1 MDRFALDIETI
12 PLTNDP
18 DFDDPTDWTV
28 FAVALGHQAGA
39 SDAGD
44 LDVDVLFRT
53 TDSIEAENRLLHN
66 TLDWIADRTRRGE
79 PRELL
84 TYNGS
89 SYDLPIL
96 EDRARRVRR
105 STPRSNVVERLV
117 LLHDSTDHVDL
128 IQIMRENQGFWISLD
143 NALDMHG
150 IDADESYWSNE
161 KITGADMPSI
171 GRELIANRPPGV
183 NDDLRDAVTKYASS
197 DVAPL
202 FELHDK
208 IRSEPPTQS

>member
-161 KITGADMPSI
+161 KITGADMPSM

-183 NDDLRDAVTKYASS
+183 NDDLRDAVRRYASS

>member
-28 FAVALGHQAGA
+28 FAVALGHQTDA
-39 SDAGD
+39 SGAGD
-44 LDVDVLFRT
+44 LDVAVLFRQ
-53 TDSIEAENRLLHN
+53 TDSIGAENRLLQDV
-66 TLDWIADRTRRGE
+66 LDWIAERTRRGE

-96 EDRARRVRR
+96 QERARRARR
-105 STPRSNVVERLV
+105 LDPRGNIVERLV
-117 LLHDSTDHVDL
+117 LFFGSTDHVDL
-128 IQIMRENQGFWISLD
+128 IQIMRAERGRWVSLD
-143 NALDMHG
+143 DALDMHG
-150 IDADESYWSNE
+150 IVADEPCWMGE
-161 KITGADMPSI
+161 KITGADMPSM
-171 GRELIANRPPGV
+171 GRELIANRRPGV
-183 NDDLRDAVTKYASS
+183 NEELREAVRRYASS

-208 IRSEPPTQS
+208 IRGESPHRP